1 MTSFISLEPE
11 AVMAAS
17 GMTAGLAGEAA
28 GHGGQVAASA
38 AAVPPGIEEISVA
51 NAAKIAA
58 IARAQADGTVTDR
71 FPPEILLGLVLVI
84 ATSWSDL
91 PAGFEAISRDHTA
104 AQRRGYVIDAV
115 ARLVA
120 PESRP

>member
-51 NAAKIAA
+51 NAAKIAEFA
-58 IARAQADGTVTDR
+58 SQASAVLEAGAAFQAEHGVAVGISSAVTD
-71 FPPEILLGLVLVI
+71 L
-84 ATSWSDL
+84 AD
-91 PAGFEAISRDHTA
+91 AINYA
-104 AQRRGYVIDAV
+104 AIGQII
-115 ARLVA
+115 
-120 PESRP
+120 